1 MRRHEGHRLALDQ
14 LRKPGR
20 MDDGSM
26 DEYVVSAIVGNDE
39 AEALGLVILNPAV
52 EGHDHPLNAAWLIG
66 FGADFSMLAR
76 PEGAAA
82 RVAGPARVRGGTS

>member
-1 MRRHEGHRLALDQ
+1 M
-14 LRKPGR
+14 
-20 MDDGSM
+20 
-26 DEYVVSAIVGNDE
+26 VSAGVSHDTEREVGVDPRNGGH
-39 AEALGLVILNPAV
+39 AGQIILNPAV